1 AQVALR
7 AASAGAAV
15 VRGMYGA
22 SLARYEK
29 GGGDFATAADIAA
42 GDIRVA
48 LMLETFHLSAKSWTA
63 DQFTVSLELEGCA
76 VTSSTQFLRTL
87 VTDCA
92 TGETV
97 ETVDTTLDGAP
108 YTVTGTVAQCT
119 PTAPAD
125 QCRDCEVVALCDVA
139 DGEEPHSFLRT
150 VCRDCTGAVISV
162 LDTELDGV
170 TAYTPIGDVVRC
182 GAAPAPAAN
191 PQLTSTAQRQTGA
204 GAVTIGAGARSV
216 TLVVYAGAPTISI
229 GGAAAVPLAAGT
241 SLSWGVDQGG
251 PDGEELADAFTFA
264 GVAGSD
270 FLVTSTREA

>member
-1 AQVALR
+1 MSGTSGSVA
-7 AASAGAAV
+7 AATPDDE
-15 VRGMYGA
+15 
-22 SLARYEK
+22 YE
-29 GGGDFATAADIAA
+29 
-42 GDIRVA
+42 V
-48 LMLETFHLSAKSWTA
+48 
-63 DQFTVSLELEGCA
+63 
-76 VTSSTQFLRTL
+76 
-87 VTDCA
+87 
-92 TGETV
+92 
-97 ETVDTTLDGAP
+97 
-108 YTVTGTVAQCT
+108 
-119 PTAPAD
+119 
-125 QCRDCEVVALCDVA
+125 LCDE
-139 DGEEPHSFLRT
+139 DGSFLRRYSTADGAT
-150 VCRDCTGAVISV
+150 VTT
-162 LDTELDGV
+162 DTELDGV